1 MLLKEEKEEKEEE
14 EYNPGFK
21 QRIWVQSEKI

>member
-1 MLLKEEKEEKEEE
+1 MKKYATQGRKEEE

-21 QRIWVQSEKI
+21 QRIWVQSKKI